1 MGEPT
6 VRHWLHN
13 LRKALGSRK
22 PHCRR
27 PPTLELLEARDVP
40 SMATPGDAYSPASLR
55 KSYGFDQVRFGDLLG
70 DGSGQTVAIVDCYDN
85 PRFVSSTS
93 PGFATSDLARFDA
106 QFGLPNPP
114 AFLKLDAHGGT
125 NYPAAAPRPTDGSS
139 SWASETAMDV
149 EWVHALA
156 PKANIVLV
164 EAGDSSL
171 EAFMQAV
178 EFARHVPDV
187 TVVSMSYAT
196 VSTGEPS
203 PAEEAAYD
211 AIFTTPAGHRNITFV
226 AATGDYGSSAPGYPA
241 LSPNVVAVGG
251 TTLTA
256 YSSGD
261 FYSETAWNDGGGISS
276 GGGVSRYEP
285 RPLYQAG
292 AVSGPRRAIPDVA
305 FDAVGVAVYDS
316 YINGSS
322 TPWDYGGGTSLS
334 APCWAALL
342 AVANQGRAQQGQP
355 SLDGRSMTLPRLY
368 SASSA
373 DFRDVTSGSNGAYS
387 AGPGYDLVT
396 GRGTPIVN
404 QLVPDLIDRPTAI
417 IATGAAAG
425 SAPEVIVRRA
435 SDGVVLFDFNAYS
448 PGFRGGV
455 SVAVGDITGDG
466 YADIVTGAG
475 PGGGPDVSV
484 FDGRTGQ
491 RVREFYAYAANFRGG
506 VNVAVGDVTGD
517 GRADIVTGAGAGG
530 GPHVRVFDGVTGAG
544 VRDFWGFAPSFTGG
558 VRVAVGD
565 VTGDGR
571 ADVVTGAGPGG
582 APDFAIFDLSAGIR
596 EVGEYAAYAPGFR
609 GGVYVA
615 VGDVTGDGRADVIT
629 GAGPGGGPH
638 VAVFD
643 GRDPTRHAADFYAY
657 DPSYTGGVCVA
668 VVDINGDGSADILTT
683 AGTGGQRARA
693 FDGARPGT
701 VLREFDSAS
710 GS

>member
-1 MGEPT
+1 MGEPS

-13 LRKALGSRK
+13 LRKSPGCRK
-22 PHCRR
+22 PHRRR
-27 PPTLELLEARDVP
+27 PPTLEVLEARDVP
-40 SMATPGDAYSPASLR
+40 SMATPGIAYSPATVR
-55 KSYGFDQVRFGDLLG
+55 KAYGFDLVRFGGLLG

-85 PRFVSSTS
+85 PRFVSSGS
-93 PGFATSDLARFDA
+93 PGFTNSDLARFDA
-106 QFGLPNPP
+106 QFGLPHPP
-114 AFLKLDAHGGT
+114 SFLKLDARGGT

-164 EAGDSSL
+164 EADDSSL

-178 EFARHVPDV
+178 NFARHVPNV

-203 PAEEAAYD
+203 PAEEAYYD
-211 AIFTTPAGHRNITFV
+211 SIFTTPAGHKNVTFV

-241 LSPNVVAVGG
+241 LSPNVLAVGG
-251 TTLTA
+251 TTLTT

-285 RPLYQAG
+285 RPFYQAG
-292 AVSGPRRAIPDVA
+292 VVSGSHRAIPDVA

-316 YINGSS
+316 YVNGYA

-342 AVANQGRAQQGQP
+342 AVVNQGRAQQGQP
-355 SLDGRSMTLPRLY
+355 SLDGRTMTLPRLY
-368 SASSA
+368 SVSA
-373 DFRDVTSGSNGAYS
+373 GDFRDVTSGGNGSYS
-387 AGPGYDLVT
+387 AGVGYDLAT

-404 QLVPDLIDRPTAI
+404 KLVPDLIDHPAAV
-417 IATGAAAG
+417 IATGADAG
-425 SAPEVIVRRA
+425 SAPEVVVRRA
-435 SDGVVLFDFNAYS
+435 SDGVILFDFYAYS

-466 YADIVTGAG
+466 YADIVTGSG

-484 FDGRTGQ
+484 FDGKTGQ
-491 RVREFYAYAANFRGG
+491 RIREFYAYAANFRGG

-517 GRADIVTGAGAGG
+517 GRADIITGPGAGG
-530 GPHVRVFDGVTGAG
+530 GPHVRVFDGVTGAA
-544 VRDFWGFAPSFTGG
+544 VRDFWGFAPNFTGG

-582 APDFAIFDLSAGIR
+582 
-596 EVGEYAAYAPGFR
+596 
-609 GGVYVA
+609 
-615 VGDVTGDGRADVIT
+615 
-629 GAGPGGGPH
+629 GPH

-643 GRDPTRHAADFYAY
+643 GRDLTRHWADFFAFA
-657 DPSYTGGVCVA
+657 PTFTGGVDVA
-668 VVDINGDGSADILTT
+668 VVDVNGDGRADILTS
-683 AGTGGQRARA
+683 AGTGDQRARV
-693 FDGARPGT
+693 FDGAHPGT
-701 VLREFDSAS
+701 VLSDF
-710 GS
+710 